1 MLPAIGQHLGVTM
14 YFAANDCPQSRA
26 KVTEDVTASDDQ
38 TEDFAMYRGHFVTRD
53 VVSSNDQYVFVH
65 LFSPLLT
72 DFIISRS
79 NQKRVA
85 PDVLTCYI
93 ESEMTRNVVTH
104 SKTKTTNHADASSVP
119 ALIIREFAD
128 TTWRIVVPV
137 LLFVIVGILLD
148 RWLGTKPWLTLIG
161 MVIGFFFAALLIKR
175 QIGPDDETED
185 HQT

>member
-1 MLPAIGQHLGVTM
+1 
-14 YFAANDCPQSRA
+14 
-26 KVTEDVTASDDQ
+26 
-38 TEDFAMYRGHFVTRD
+38 
-53 VVSSNDQYVFVH
+53 
-65 LFSPLLT
+65 
-72 DFIISRS
+72 
-79 NQKRVA
+79 
-85 PDVLTCYI
+85 
-93 ESEMTRNVVTH
+93 MTRNVVTH